1 MITHEEAMLA
11 LQCYMGLV
19 EVVVPKNKSGK
30 HLDNIATIY
39 NYGKQQQAKDKV
51 HEELVKEHEELVKDV
66 KRFMEIFN
74 ISDNSTLW
82 EEHNQ
87 LVVKLLKVGKEE

>member
-1 MITHEEAMLA
+1 MTDKLITHEEAMLA
-11 LQCYMGLV
+11 LQGYMGLV
-19 EVVVPKNKSGK
+19 EVAVPKNKSGK

-39 NYGKQQQAKDKV
+39 NYGKQQQTKDKV
-51 HEELVKEHEELVKDV
+51 HEELVRDV

-82 EEHNQ
+82 EEHNK
-87 LVVKLLKVGKEE
+87 LVVKLSKVGKEE